1 MSHINS
7 NIAEVLPVVPDKLY
21 FTIGETSELCA
32 IKPHV
37 LRYWE
42 QEFAQLKPTK
52 RRGGRRYYQTKDIE
66 LIRDIREL
74 LYLKGFTIA
83 GAKQQIQ
90 VAKVDKKSEPP
101 KEEVPVIAKKEIKK
115 TLSKEVLLSIVQ
127 ELEDLLEVL
136 QG

>member
-1 MSHINS
+1 MSQINTS
-7 NIAEVLPVVPDKLY
+7 IAEALPAIPDKLY

-42 QEFAQLKPTK
+42 QEFSQLRPTK
-52 RRGGRRYYQTKDIE
+52 RRGGRRYYQNKDIE
-66 LIRDIREL
+66 LIREIREL

-90 VAKVDKKSEPP
+90 EAKVVQKSVEPQMQAVETKK
-101 KEEVPVIAKKEIKK
+101 VAKK

-127 ELEDLLEVL
+127 ELESLLEVL